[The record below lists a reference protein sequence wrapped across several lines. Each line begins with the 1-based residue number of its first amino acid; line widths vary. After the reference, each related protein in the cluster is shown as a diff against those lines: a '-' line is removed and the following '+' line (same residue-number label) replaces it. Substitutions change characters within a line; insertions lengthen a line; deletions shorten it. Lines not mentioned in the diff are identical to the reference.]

1 MIGATT
7 TEIACLIILSEIF
20 ISAGNDDWTMR
31 KCLSNAKIAIK
42 MTSLCLKSQAE
53 RGLYVFDI
61 MMNIL
66 RTLLYIILILNGVL
80 GALAS

>member
-1 MIGATT
+1 M
-7 TEIACLIILSEIF
+7 F
-20 ISAGNDDWTMR
+20 
-31 KCLSNAKIAIK
+31 
-42 MTSLCLKSQAE
+42 
-53 RGLYVFDI
+53 FDI